1 MSDPLSQRL
10 YNLKHDCY
18 RRLRQSPEGKISVV
32 FTDNEKEL
40 KIDDPQE
47 LPNGDILRDFFENSS
62 KVQGI
67 LYFNEKPVKRIL
79 YLLGQEEEEEE
90 EIQPQKEHPE
100 TSALEKVMENQQK
113 FFTQFMQQQEFLS
126 EMKLKSHQEIT
137 QLKLD
142 GMKQQFEQMLEAKES
157 IFQERMELAK
167 KEMELDSGLEA
178 ESLLS
183 ETIRDVVE
191 SVKPL
196 LSDFLKIYIDKN
208 TRQPI
213 NVIPKKRI

>member
-18 RRLRQSPEGKISVV
+18 RRLKQSPEGKISVI
-32 FTDNEKEL
+32 FTDEIKEL

-47 LPNGDILRDFFENSS
+47 LPNGDILRDFFNDSS
-62 KVQGI
+62 KVTGI

-79 YLLGQEEEEEE
+79 YLLTQQEEEEE
-90 EIQPQKEHPE
+90 EIQPEKEHLE
-100 TSALEKVMENQQK
+100 TSGLEKVMENQQR
-113 FFTQFMQQQEFLS
+113 FFTQFMEQQTFLS
-126 EMKLKSHQEIT
+126 EMKLKSHQEIMT
-137 QLKLD
+137 LKLD
-142 GMKQQFEQMLEAKES
+142 SMKQQFEQMLEAKES
-157 IFQERMELAK
+157 IFNERMELAK
-167 KEMELDSGLEA
+167 KEFELDSGIES
-178 ESLLS
+178 ESLMS

-191 SVKPL
+191 SIKPL

>member
-18 RRLRQSPEGKISVV
+18 RRLKQSPEGKISVI
-32 FTDNEKEL
+32 FTDDEKEL

-47 LPNGDILRDFFENSS
+47 LPNGDILRDFFNDSS
-62 KVQGI
+62 KVTGI

-79 YLLGQEEEEEE
+79 YLLTQQEEEEE
-90 EIQPQKEHPE
+90 EIQPEKEHLE
-100 TSALEKVMENQQK
+100 TSGLEKVMENQ
-113 FFTQFMQQQEFLS
+113 TFLS
-126 EMKLKSHQEIT
+126 EMKLKSHQEIMT
-137 QLKLD
+137 LKLD
-142 GMKQQFEQMLEAKES
+142 SMKQQFEQMLEAKES
-157 IFQERMELAK
+157 IFNERMELAK
-167 KEMELDSGLEA
+167 KEFELDSGIES
-178 ESLLS
+178 ESLMS

-191 SVKPL
+191 SIKPL